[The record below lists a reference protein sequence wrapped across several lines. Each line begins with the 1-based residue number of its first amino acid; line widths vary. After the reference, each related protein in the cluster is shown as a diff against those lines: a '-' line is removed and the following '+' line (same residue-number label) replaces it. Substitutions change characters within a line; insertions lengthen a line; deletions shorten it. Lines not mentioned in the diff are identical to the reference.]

1 MEKCRNCNEIITTNY
16 CGNCG
21 RPKEPRR
28 IDSKYL
34 LQEVGSVLFLEKG
47 IFFTIKELLLRPG
60 KSIREFLTE
69 DRFRLIKPIIFIIVT
84 SLIYT
89 LSNQVFH
96 FEEAYIKYEGIPQ
109 SSTTKIFEWIGAN
122 YGYANIIMAIFIAFW
137 LKLFFRKFSY
147 NYFETLIL
155 LFFLMGM
162 GMLILA
168 LFGMIESFLKR
179 PIIQYASIGLFI
191 YIIWGIG
198 QFYKGKF
205 SSYVKAFA
213 AYVLGFLFFSF
224 AAVLIGMLMSR
235 I

>member
-1 MEKCRNCNEIITTNY
+1 M
-16 CGNCG
+16 
-21 RPKEPRR
+21 
-28 IDSKYL
+28 
-34 LQEVGSVLFLEKG
+34 EKG
-47 IFFTIKELLLRPG
+47 ILFTIKELLLRPG

-69 DRFRLIKPIIFIIVT
+69 DRYRLIKPIIFIIVT

-89 LSNQVFH
+89 VSNQIFG
-96 FEEAYIKYEGIPQ
+96 FEEAYIKYEGVPQ
-109 SSTTKIFEWIGAN
+109 SSTTMIFEWISAN

-137 LKLFFRKFSY
+137 LKIFFKKFSY

-162 GMLILA
+162 GMLLLA
-168 LFGMIESFLKR
+168 LFGIVESILKR
-179 PIIQYASIGLFI
+179 PLMEFASIFLFI

-205 SSYVKAFA
+205 ASYLKGFA
-213 AYVLGFLFFSF
+213 AYILGFLCFSL
-224 AAVLIGMLMSR
+224 AAILTGMLISS

>member
-1 MEKCRNCNEIITTNY
+1 MECRNCHELITANY

-21 RPKEPRR
+21 RPKELRR
-28 IDSKYL
+28 INWKYI

-69 DRFRLIKPIIFIIVT
+69 DRHRLIKPIIFIIVT

-89 LSNQVFH
+89 VSNQILG
-96 FEEAYIKYEGIPQ
+96 FEEAYIGYQGIPD
-109 SSTTKIFEWIGAN
+109 SKTTKIFEWISAN
-122 YGYANIIMAIFIAFW
+122 YGYANIIMAIFIAGW
-137 LKLFFRKFSY
+137 LKLFFRKFPY

-162 GMLILA
+162 GMLLLA
-168 LFGMIESFLKR
+168 LFGIVESILKR
-179 PIIQYASIGLFI
+179 PIMDVASIILFI
-191 YIIWGIG
+191 YIVWGIG

-205 SSYVKAFA
+205 ASYFKAFS

-224 AAVLIGMLMSR
+224 AALLIGMLMSS